1 MGELGVGS
9 GAEIGASGNGHGSPG
24 VPNPHYV
31 PPSVS
36 THSSKRG
43 RRGSSDRGRHG
54 SSGAGTPAN
63 LASYMGISGVVGVHE
78 EHNWESARMPRSA
91 LPGATTSPSAAPAS
105 ILSSGPEKDAI
116 RRAVAQN
123 ASTSGGP
130 PLLLVASGRQSTSS
144 LQSSLQREASLGETV
159 MRTAATWDTV
169 QKLQHST
176 MPDELSAFCDAIT
189 EEDVGASQGDSG
201 TVTDTGSGTVTAA
214 EAR

>member
-1 MGELGVGS
+1 MGELAVGS
-9 GAEIGASGNGHGSPG
+9 GASHADNGDAHDSAL
-24 VPNPHYV
+24 PNPHAA
-31 PPSVS
+31 PLHVS
-36 THSSKRG
+36 TTPHSKRG
-43 RRGSSDRGRHG
+43 RRGSSDRGRGNGH
-54 SSGAGTPAN
+54 GTPAN

-78 EHNWESARMPRSA
+78 NHNWESERMPRAA
-91 LPGATTSPSAAPAS
+91 LPGSTSTYASHPTS
-105 ILSSGPEKDAI
+105 ILSSGAEKDAI

-123 ASTSGGP
+123 ASQSGGP

-144 LQSSLQREASLGETV
+144 FQSTLQREASLGETL

-189 EEDVGASQGDSG
+189 EEDVGASGNGSAEVGDA
-201 TVTDTGSGTVTAA
+201 GSGTAVAA